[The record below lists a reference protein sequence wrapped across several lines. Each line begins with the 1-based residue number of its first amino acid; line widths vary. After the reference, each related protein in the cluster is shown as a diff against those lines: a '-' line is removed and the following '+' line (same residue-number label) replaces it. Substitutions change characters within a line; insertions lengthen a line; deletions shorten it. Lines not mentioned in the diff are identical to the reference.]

1 MTDDELREQT
11 IAWVKSHKAD
21 LVARFA
27 DPDKYP
33 SVDNPVSIF
42 MAGSPG
48 AGKTEFSKRFIEGL
62 GEPTAR
68 LDQDAVRE
76 ILPGYDGHNSNL
88 FQKAASH
95 GIDIL
100 HDSVLAHGQNFL
112 LDTTFSSPA
121 KAMTNIERSLN
132 RGRKIHVIYVYQD
145 PAVAWE
151 FTKRREAVEGRH
163 VPKEVFDRGFLGSRE
178 VINEIIKNFGE
189 AVTLMLVTKNYEMP
203 DQEEWRLARAKYTP
217 EANGRKTN
225 ALYHLL
231 YEAPF
236 AEQDKFFKTVIR
248 MADEDQLA
256 LSKKYDELMA
266 KQR

>member
-1 MTDDELREQT
+1 MSAIMPPHNHLIPNAMTDDELREQA

-62 GEPTAR
+62 GESTAR
-68 LDQDAVRE
+68 LDQDEVRE
-76 ILPGYDGHNSNL
+76 ILPGYDGHNSDV
-88 FQKAASH
+88 FQKAASR
-95 GIDIL
+95 GIEIL

-121 KAMTNIERSLN
+121 KAMTNVERSLN

-151 FTKRREAVEGRH
+151 FTKRREAVEGRR
-163 VPKEVFDRGFLGSRE
+163 VPKEVFIRGFLGARM
-178 VINEIIKNFGE
+178 VTNEIMRTFGG
-189 AVTLMLVTKNYEMP
+189 AVTLMLVLKNY
-203 DQEEWRLARAKYTP
+203 DKLNQEEWRLGLKDLDSDLPKAYTT
-217 EANGRKTN
+217 E
-225 ALYHLL
+225 
-231 YEAPF
+231 
-236 AEQDKFFKTVIR
+236 
-248 MADEDQLA
+248 
-256 LSKKYDELMA
+256 ELE
-266 KQR
+266 RLII